1 LFEEKLRCFKHFKS
15 SDGSILKKK
24 QWIFSAIY
32 DAGYRNVRMSKNKSN
47 VRSTRAQIFFKTE
60 KLPPQIFDS
69 LSFVLFAVQWNGI
82 QAGHEENKGGYTSL
96 SAIIIHQAITSRTLI

>member
-1 LFEEKLRCFKHFKS
+1 MNSETDC
-15 SDGSILKKK
+15 LKRNCVASNTLNPRTEVSLKRNN
-24 QWIFSAIY
+24 